1 MQPLHVL
8 VVEDDAMIGAV
19 LAEMLT
25 EMGHAVDGIES
36 TEATAIAAA
45 YRLKPHLMIV
55 DVGLVEGSGVAAM
68 EAILRVGPQPHVFMS
83 GDVSKVR
90 VLRPGAV
97 TLQKP
102 FREPDLVNAWVVS
115 DAYRRRDP
123 APTVQGIGPTGPR
136 ITEQREIP

>member
-45 YRLKPHLMIV
+45 HRLKPQLMIV
-55 DVGLVEGSGVAAM
+55 DIGLLEGSGVAAM
-68 EAILRVGPQPHVFMS
+68 EVILRAGPQPHVFMS
-83 GDVSKVR
+83 GDISRVK

-102 FREPDLVNAWVVS
+102 FRELDL
-115 DAYRRRDP
+115 YRAIRR
-123 APTVQGIGPTGPR
+123 AVGAETVW
-136 ITEQREIP
+136 